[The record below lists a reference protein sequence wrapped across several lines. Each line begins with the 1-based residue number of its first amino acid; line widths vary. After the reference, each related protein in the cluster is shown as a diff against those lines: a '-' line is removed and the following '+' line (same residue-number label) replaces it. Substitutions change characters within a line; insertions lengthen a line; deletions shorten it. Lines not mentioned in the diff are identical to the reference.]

1 MRMDQVPE
9 LCYICVL
16 CPEVVLIIIIINN
29 TFLIVVVSVV
39 LYLTNKG
46 EHAALYKYKLN
57 NNVYLKTSKI
67 IDYVIIMLYSV
78 YTCTHF
84 TILAYPKMLARVSSV
99 VCKCN

>member
-1 MRMDQVPE
+1 MDQVPE
-9 LCYICVL
+9 LCYICAL
-16 CPEVVLIIIIINN
+16 CPEVVLILIIIIIN

-46 EHAALYKYKLN
+46 EHTALYKYKRN

-67 IDYVIIMLYSV
+67 IDYVVIMLYSV

-84 TILAYPKMLARVSSV
+84 TILAYPKMLALVSSV
-99 VCKCN
+99 VCN